1 MRENYKSENSNLWN
15 EIPRTVHSF
24 TYCRFEQPKAPV
36 WYFSEKERA
45 EVRQELAGVM
55 DTSDSD

>member
-1 MRENYKSENSNLWN
+1 MCFLIVCLKFIFCYGDAMPS
-15 EIPRTVHSF
+15 IQIVI
-24 TYCRFEQPKAPV
+24 RFDI
-36 WYFSEKERA
+36 FSEKERA

>member
-1 MRENYKSENSNLWN
+1 MFSHSLFLLWWCSAVN
-15 EIPRTVHSF
+15 PDCYT
-24 TYCRFEQPKAPV
+24 V
-36 WYFSEKERA
+36 WYFSEECA